1 MFRLEESKKPKVPEL
16 QYLHSVGTEGTMSVK
31 NNSSGVNTTNYFYPS
46 IVFPHAVELI
56 SISLLHKQPKDNN
69 ADKIIISMCMKKD
82 LDTPVVE
89 MNESYNLHHI
99 PGKLVSTLIFPKRFL
114 LTQNQPFYFYCKS
127 GRIVESTLMLA
138 YKNLE

>member
-1 MFRLEESKKPKVPEL
+1 MFRLEESKKLKVPEL
-16 QYLHSVGTEGTMSVK
+16 QYLYSVGTEGTMSVK

-56 SISLLHKQPKDNN
+56 SISLLHKQPKDN

-99 PGKLVSTLIFPKRFL
+99 PGKLVTTLTFPKRFL